1 MEDHM
6 GLNLAKLSGGTT
18 AISQEMLDALK
29 ARVRGIVLTDHDE
42 GYDAARSVWN
52 GMIDRR
58 PGIIVRCAG
67 AADVMAA
74 VDFARETGA
83 VLSVRGGGHNI
94 AGSAVCDNGVM
105 VDLSPMKSVRI
116 DPFARTARVEPGVTL
131 GEFDRE
137 AQSFGLVTPTG
148 INSTTGIAGLT
159 LGGGFGW
166 ISRKFGLTA
175 DNLISTDV
183 VTADGQL
190 VRASEAESPD
200 LFWAIRGGGGNF
212 GVVTSF
218 EFRLHRLGPEVMSG
232 LIVYPLSQA
241 TDMLKRY
248 REIMAAAPDELSCWF
263 VMRSAPP
270 LPFLPQ
276 MVHGTGIIA
285 FAACYAG
292 PMDAAEVA
300 MKPLREMGQPIADVI
315 GLHPFAGWQAVLD
328 PLLTPGARNYWKSH
342 SFTTLNDGAIATL
355 VEYAGKLPSPECE
368 LACAQLGGAI
378 NRVSAKATA
387 YPHRD
392 IGFVLN
398 IHTRWREPADD
409 AECIAWARSL
419 FESCKPYAT
428 GGVYVNFMPEEE
440 KDRVASA
447 YLGNSERLAAIKAK
461 YDPHNLFRMNQN
473 IRPTP

>member
-1 MEDHM
+1 MNV
-6 GLNLAKLSGGTT
+6 NLAKLSGGTT
-18 AISQEMLDALK
+18 VIPGEMLDGLK
-29 ARVRGIVLTDHDE
+29 SRIRGTILTERDD
-42 GYDAARSVWN
+42 GYTAARSVWN
-52 GMIDRR
+52 AMIDRR
-58 PGIIVRCAG
+58 PAIIVRCAG
-67 AADVMAA
+67 AADVREA
-74 VDFARETGA
+74 VRFARDAGG

-94 AGSAVCDNGVM
+94 AGSAVCDSGVLI
-105 VDLSPMKSVRI
+105 DLSLMKSVRI

-175 DNLISTDV
+175 DNLLSADI

-190 VRASEAESPD
+190 VRVSDVESPD

-218 EFRLHRLGPEVMSG
+218 EFRLHPLGPEVISG
-232 LIVYPLSQA
+232 LIVYPLSEA
-241 TDMLKRY
+241 IPILKRY
-248 REIMAAAPDELSCWF
+248 REIMAVAPDELTCWS

-270 LPFLPQ
+270 LPFLPAE
-276 MVHGTGIIA
+276 VHGTGIIV

-292 PMDAAEVA
+292 AMDVAEVA
-300 MKPLREMGQPIADVI
+300 MKPLRQMGRPFADVI
-315 GLHPFAGWQAVLD
+315 GPHSFGGWQSALD
-328 PLLTPGARNYWKSH
+328 SLLTPGARNYWKSH
-342 SFTTLNDGAIATL
+342 SFTTLSDGTIATL
-355 VEYAGKLPSPECE
+355 VDYAAKFPSPECE
-368 LACAQLGGAI
+368 LVCAQLGGAI
-378 NRVSAKATA
+378 NRVPAAATA

-409 AECIAWARSL
+409 AACIAWARSV
-419 FESCKPYAT
+419 FTACKPFAT

-447 YLGNSERLAAIKAK
+447 YLGNAGRLAAIKAK

-473 IRPTP
+473 IRPAP

>member
-1 MEDHM
+1 MNVH
-6 GLNLAKLSGGTT
+6 LAKLSGGTT
-18 AISQEMLDALK
+18 VIPGEMLDGLK
-29 ARVRGIVLTDHDE
+29 PRIRGTILTERDD
-42 GYDAARSVWN
+42 GYIAARSVWN
-52 GMIDRR
+52 AMIDRR
-58 PGIIVRCAG
+58 PAIIVQCAG
-67 AADVMAA
+67 AADVREA
-74 VDFARETGA
+74 VRFARDAGG

-94 AGSAVCDNGVM
+94 AGSAVCDSGVLI
-105 VDLSPMKSVRI
+105 DLSLMKSVRI

-175 DNLISTDV
+175 DNLLGADI
-183 VTADGQL
+183 VTADGQF
-190 VRASEAESPD
+190 VHASEAENPD

-218 EFRLHRLGPEVMSG
+218 EFRLHPLGPEVMSG
-232 LIVYPLSQA
+232 LIVYPLSEA
-241 TDMLKRY
+241 IPILERY
-248 REIMAAAPDELSCWF
+248 REIMAVAPDELTCWF

-270 LPFLPQ
+270 LPFLPSE
-276 MVHGTGIIA
+276 VHGTGIIV

-292 PMDAAEVA
+292 AMDVAEVA
-300 MKPLREMGQPIADVI
+300 IKPLRQMGRPIADVI
-315 GLHPFAGWQAVLD
+315 GPHFFAGWQSALD

-342 SFTTLNDGAIATL
+342 SFTTLSNGTIATL
-355 VEYAGKLPSPECE
+355 VDYAAKFPSPECE
-368 LACAQLGGAI
+368 LVCAQLGGVI
-378 NRVSAKATA
+378 NRVPAAATA

-409 AECIAWARSL
+409 AACIAWARSV
-419 FESCKPYAT
+419 FTACKPLAT

-440 KDRVASA
+440 KDRVVSA
-447 YLGNSERLAAIKAK
+447 YLGNAGRLAAIKAK
-461 YDPHNLFRMNQN
+461 YDPHNLFRINQN